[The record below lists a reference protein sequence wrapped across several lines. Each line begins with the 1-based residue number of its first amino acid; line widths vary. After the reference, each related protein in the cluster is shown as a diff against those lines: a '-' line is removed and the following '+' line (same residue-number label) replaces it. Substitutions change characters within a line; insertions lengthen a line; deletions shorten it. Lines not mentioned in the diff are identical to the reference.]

1 LGHGHSIVTCELQ
14 LSTRPPWLRPSDEER
29 DAARDPAPQP
39 ATGGRLARTLALV
52 LAPTYLLVL
61 ATFLLPPIPLDGW
74 LARASVVIADSGSVR
89 VLPFLTVAALIVV
102 VSRSGVELRRRFV
115 EGLILLLSLLTFLG
129 AMAWANEHTIKPAAA
144 VARPNILA
152 LSEDGSL
159 ALEADDFY
167 ALGDKQDRR
176 EYLEAHIDEIDEPL
190 APTVRAH
197 WIEETGYSFPSGH
210 SLAAMTFA
218 SFFLAIGLIWMS
230 GWRRA
235 LVFCFPVWALLVI
248 YSRPLLRV
256 HSPVDVSVGALE
268 GLLVGLGA
276 FLLARWLIE
285 GREPPADTASS

>member
-1 LGHGHSIVTCELQ
+1 MAEL
-14 LSTRPPWLRPSDEER
+14 ER
-29 DAARDPAPQP
+29 ARNEDRGAARAPAIEP
-39 ATGGRLARTLALV
+39 TTRGSLARTLALV

-61 ATFLLPPIPLDGW
+61 ATFLLPPIPLDSW
-74 LARASVVIADSGSVR
+74 LARASVVVADSGSVR
-89 VLPFLTVAALIVV
+89 VLPFVTVAALILV
-102 VSRSGVELRRRFV
+102 VSRPGVELRRRFV
-115 EGLILLLSLLTFLG
+115 EGLILLLCLLTFLG
-129 AMAWANEHTIKPAAA
+129 AMAWANEHAIKPAAA

-152 LSEDGSL
+152 LAEDGTL

-176 EYLEAHIDEIDEPL
+176 LHLEAHLDALDEPL

-218 SFFLAIGLIWMS
+218 SFFLAIGLVWMT

-235 LVFCFPVWALLVI
+235 LVFCFPAWALLVI

-256 HSPVDVSVGALE
+256 HSPLDVSVGALE
-268 GLLVGLGA
+268 GLVVGLGA

-285 GREPPADTASS
+285 GREPPIDAASP